1 MLTFDTVSRP
11 VDLEDNLR
19 DGIVDIAIDWLPAEL
34 DPFINTKLFDDR
46 LVLVARRG
54 HPSINAAAHILDD
67 LLKAAFVGPHR
78 RREINHLPQAL
89 QEFYKL
95 GVREAVHVSELLEIP
110 TVVASTDLVGVFAAS
125 MGTLMEERLGLQAL
139 PIPHE
144 LLSSADLHD
153 LA

>member
-1 MLTFDTVSRP
+1 MARTCI
-11 VDLEDNLR
+11 LEGRQSLPESKEFK
-19 DGIVDIAIDWLPAEL
+19 DWQGGEL
-34 DPFINTKLFDDR
+34 DINRKLFDDR

-54 HPSINAAAHILDD
+54 HPSINAAVTFDD
-67 LLKAAFVGPHR
+67 LLKAGFVGPHR

-125 MGTLMEERLGLQAL
+125 M
-139 PIPHE
+139 
-144 LLSSADLHD
+144 
-153 LA
+153 